1 MNNDFGTSNTQ
12 GSERDGSNN
21 TVTTDEV
28 DELKVSVKS
37 KVENNKTNSEKLYKV
52 LITLVEKYPSIL
64 NDVDELL

>member
-21 TVTTDEV
+21 VVTTDEV

-37 KVENNKTNSEKLYKV
+37 KVENNKTNSDTLYKV